1 MKIKPHF
8 ILIGMILIAAS
19 LACNF
24 GSDEPATPPDEVT
37 SGAILFQDDFSD
49 TGSGWDRYS
58 DSTTVT
64 DYQDGGYRMFVNE
77 SQYDVW
83 ANPGRNFT
91 DVSVEVSATRIG
103 GPDENDFGVICRY
116 QDIGNFYFLIIGSD
130 GFYGIGV
137 VADGSAPELIDME
150 SMLFTERINQGTGTN
165 VIQAECVG
173 ENLTL
178 TVNGSVL
185 ADVTDNRFSS
195 GDVGLIAGTFDEPGT
210 DILFDN
216 FTVRQP

>member
-1 MKIKPHF
+1 MKKKPDL
-8 ILIGMILIAAS
+8 ILIVLILVAAS
-19 LACNF
+19 LACNI
-24 GSDEPATPPDEVT
+24 GSQDPAPLPDEVT

-103 GPDENDFGVICRY
+103 GPDENDFGIICRY
-116 QDIGNFYFLIIGSD
+116 QDIGNYYFMIIGSD
-130 GFYGIGV
+130 GFYGIGI
-137 VADGSAPELIDME
+137 VADGNAPELIDME
-150 SMLFTERINQGTGTN
+150 SMLFTERINQGNGTN
-165 VIQAECVG
+165 VLQAECVG

-178 TVNGSVL
+178 TVNGSIL

-216 FTVRQP
+216 FTVRKP